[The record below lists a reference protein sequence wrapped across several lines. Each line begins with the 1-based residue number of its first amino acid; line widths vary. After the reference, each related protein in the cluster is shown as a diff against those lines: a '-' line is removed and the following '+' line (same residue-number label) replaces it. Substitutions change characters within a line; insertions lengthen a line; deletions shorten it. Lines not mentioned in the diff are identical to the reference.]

1 MKKKP
6 LDLSNN
12 PVWNTE
18 KIKETTKVL
27 KTAKSFPE
35 AARILKENCELIER
49 ITYKYKIP
57 HPCMKWGG
65 ARRGNKFLE
74 KDKRLTSNIK
84 KSDIIV

>member
-1 MKKKP
+1 MKTKLKDP
-6 LDLSNN
+6 SNN

-18 KIKETTKVL
+18 KLEETTKVL

-35 AARILKENCELIER
+35 AAKKLNENCELLER

-74 KDKRLTSNIK
+74 QE
-84 KSDIIV
+84 